1 MDGGTWPLMTTSVYP
16 KPPAG
21 TAGLRLVAGLMLM
34 LGLGCSSRLPE
45 CGAGG
50 KTTGV
55 TASRRLMGVSWKVTV
70 HAATHRQASQA
81 AEAALDE
88 VARLE
93 KILSDYDPQSEC
105 SRLSAAAPV
114 RREVS
119 DDLWRVLA
127 ASLRFREAS
136 GGGFDPAVG
145 QLTALW
151 RQSRKTG
158 RLPPAKKLKAALATA
173 GEGAVVLYETPRPE
187 GGPLREVELPHAGT
201 RLDFGGI
208 GMGYAIDAA
217 MRLLAKRGITSA
229 MVDASGDIA
238 VSAAPPDRKA
248 WRVAVAPLDPR
259 DPEGPDEFL
268 DLTDAAVTTSGD
280 AFQAV
285 EIDGV
290 RYSHVVDPRTGLG
303 VRGPTAVTVIAAD
316 ATTADALATTA
327 SVLGPAEGLALV
339 EKTPGTAARFV
350 WLEGQ
355 TIMKKRSSSWPRPQS
370 DSE

>member
-1 MDGGTWPLMTTSVYP
+1 MITPAYP
-16 KPPAG
+16 KRPTI
-21 TAGLRLVAGLMLM
+21 TAGLRLVVLVMLAT
-34 LGLGCSSRLPE
+34 GFGCSPPR
-45 CGAGG
+45 AGSDAKG
-50 KTTGV
+50 ETIGL

-70 HAATHRQASQA
+70 HAATHPQAEQA

-93 KILSDYDPQSEC
+93 GILSDYDPQSEC

-119 DDLWRVLA
+119 DDLWEVLA
-127 ASLRFREAS
+127 ASRRFLEAS
-136 GGGFDPAVG
+136 EGGFDPAVG
-145 QLTALW
+145 RLTALW

-158 RLPPAKKLKAALATA
+158 RLPREEKLEAALVTA
-173 GEGAVVLYETPRPE
+173 GAGAVVLHETPRPE
-187 GGPLREVELPHAGT
+187 GKPLREVELPRAGT

-217 MRLLAKRGITSA
+217 MRLLARRGITSA

-238 VSAAPPDRKA
+238 VSAAPPGRHA

-268 DLTDAAVTTSGD
+268 DLVNAAVTTSGD
-280 AFQAV
+280 ASQAV

-316 ATTADALATTA
+316 ATTADALATAA
-327 SVLGPAEGLALV
+327 SVLGPAEGLALI

-355 TIMKKRSSSWPRPQS
+355 TIMKKRSRRWPRTPFERQ
-370 DSE
+370 